1 LANKRIRRTKSLAGY
16 LAGVHSDLNA
26 LTLRDNI
33 RGIAAS
39 SIDGTNFA
47 EEIELFD
54 KSIQSGNYVPNTDGW
69 KIDGSGSAEFAN
81 VFIRGDINAETGTIG
96 YWNISSPAVR
106 RTFGSTELL
115 GTFLESADL
124 GTSDSEV
131 DSGAYV
137 SMFKS
142 YVPDPVAI
150 DSIEVS
156 SNSVIVTSP
165 GHGFVVGD
173 KITVFYGPD
182 NAGDPVYDEYQ
193 SITYVEVVSATD
205 DTFTYFKPVG
215 DNGDASN
222 DLASVAVSGTAEL
235 FNEDVA
241 GLYLRDY
248 GRVEFDYGYFSNKG
262 VKYVAADRINLF
274 HNPSFEYRSVEAGI
288 KVGTRV
294 ERFMTYPD
302 PESEYPDP
310 NIWGVRITSVSHG
323 FVEDQLVIIGTADDP
338 QILFGTN
345 TIDGE
350 YLIEAVS
357 EDGNSFDI
365 ILDFDPEVGSGYAV
379 TTPFPLYGS
388 PENAAS
394 LAGWTYL
401 GDSARSANVSS
412 KVLGSDV
419 ATLETTTAHGYLV
432 GEYVTVSDLDAPF
445 DGTWQIS
452 GATLART
459 VANATIVISTG
470 VLTTAVAHGLT
481 VGQQVY
487 LTTTGALPTGLTAN
501 TRYYVRTAPTGTTL
515 TLASIRG
522 GSAITLSGTQSGTHT
537 LFATNSF
544 SFSVTNT
551 NVVNTT
557 DAGSADIQYANV
569 LPMSL
574 ENARS
579 DFGLRSST
587 YLTATSDY
595 ISGSVDYKA
604 AVDYKII
611 EANRPLYFGF
621 DMYYNM
627 VPTAVGAAVSAVAV
641 TRIADKTVTNK
652 ARTSNVATI
661 TTSAAHGFTAG
672 LQVGV
677 WSVDDTFDGTYL
689 ILATPTTT
697 TFTYASVGDNVA
709 PTAET
714 GTTYST
720 YTTVTTGATA
730 HGLAVGDLVYLD
742 FDAYDTGGAR
752 VSDWRL
758 SIYDDN
764 LAALHAYQPNTYGKE
779 YAKVFQVLGVP
790 TTTTFRI
797 VNPINEAATGAIT
810 VDASTNVDG
819 TARTK
824 TVYRQQLA
832 LYDLDNIRVQFGS
845 DATTKLSEILTDTYS
860 STWSTSRYLQQYD
873 YTSWM
878 NTYLDP
884 DLETKIP
891 MVSTGGLIQLSAE
904 KIQALYIEKDPDG
917 YAAEDL
923 FKINFP
929 LWMYRVEPTGVVT
942 GTKAIATTGS
952 IGFALD
958 SVYISTSAE
967 YFYGD
972 MDDTSTDWYDSGYEL
987 EVPAQASLSLSKTW
1001 IDIDLES
1008 QTGVFDYLNYVG
1020 FKPSETTR
1028 YYFSSPSVSSKPLV
1042 DYMRGN
1048 ATQST
1053 DNGLWVYAGDLSEKS
1068 SLTFTSGAYQNYD
1081 DSGSSLYEG
1090 VLKSYSGIDFSGV
1103 EISAHRLQSDL
1114 AGFVDPSLST
1124 RATIDLYIDQADRSM
1139 VEIDS
1144 DMVMITGKAATEN
1157 ITAATKNTGFQIGYT
1172 ETANMAINKNELQA
1186 RNNGAAAS
1194 LYINNGGGSVV
1205 IGVVDTDLDTPSL
1218 GVISGASKYVW
1229 ANGVYENTLGAAW
1242 RSVYVSA
1249 TGTYDQ
1255 LGYVASSSRYK
1266 KNIEP
1271 LRYTA
1276 EQILSVRAVE
1286 YHYNSDEDS
1295 APKHAG
1301 MIAEEMHD
1309 AGLHAYV
1316 SYDRD
1321 GLPQTINYEFYVSA
1335 LQQVVRSQAEQISD
1349 LYARLTVLENK

>member
-69 KIDGSGSAEFAN
+69 KIDGSGSAEFGN
-81 VFIRGDINAETGTIG
+81 VYVRGDINAETGTIG

-115 GTFLESADL
+115 GTFLESSDL
-124 GTSDSEV
+124 GTNDAGV
-131 DSGAYV
+131 NTGAYV

-142 YVPDPVAI
+142 YVPEPIVI

-156 SNSVIVTSP
+156 SNSVIVTAP
-165 GHGFVVGD
+165 GHTFEVGD
-173 KITVFYGPD
+173 RITVNYGPD
-182 NAGDPVYDEYQ
+182 NNGDPIYDEYQ
-193 SITYVEVVSATD
+193 SITYVEVIETTD
-205 DTFTYFKPVG
+205 STFTYFKPVG

-262 VKYVAADRINLF
+262 VKYVAADRINLV

-288 KVGTRV
+288 RVGTRAELV
-294 ERFMTYPD
+294 DALE
-302 PESEYPDP
+302 
-310 NIWGVRITSVSHG
+310 WHVRITSVSHG
-323 FVEDQLVIIGTADDP
+323 FVDDQFVVVGSADDP
-338 QILFGTN
+338 QITLGAG

-350 YLIEAVS
+350 YLIFNVS
-357 EDGNSFDI
+357 EDGNTFDI
-365 ILDFDPEVGSGYAV
+365 ALDFDPSTFVGDYVS
-379 TTPFPLYGS
+379 TPFPLYGS

-401 GDSARSANVSS
+401 GDSARATTISS
-412 KVLGSDV
+412 KVLGANV
-419 ATLETTTAHGYLV
+419 ATIETTTTHGYLV

-452 GATLART
+452 ESTLART
-459 VANATIVISTG
+459 VANVTIVIATG

-551 NVVNTT
+551 NVVN
-557 DAGSADIQYANV
+557 AADEGTANIQYANV

-661 TTSAAHGFTAG
+661 TTSASHGFTAG
-672 LQVGV
+672 LQVAV
-677 WSVDDTFDGTYL
+677 ESVDDTFDGTYL

-697 TFTYASVGDNVA
+697 TFTYASVGDDVA
-709 PTAET
+709 PTADT

-730 HGLAVGDLVYLD
+730 HGLVVGDLVYLD

-758 SIYDDN
+758 SVYDDN

-810 VDASTNVDG
+810 VDAITNVDG

-832 LYDLDNIRVQFGS
+832 LYDLDDIRVQFGS
-845 DATTKLSEILTDTYS
+845 DATTTLSEILTDTYS

-878 NTYLDP
+878 RTYLDP

-891 MVSTGGLIQLSAE
+891 MISTGGLIQLSAE

-929 LWMYRVEPTGVVT
+929 LWMYRVETTGVVT

-1124 RATIDLYIDQADRSM
+1124 RATIDLYIDQADASLIEVSADLATFDDTRVLISG
-1139 VEIDS
+1139 D
-1144 DMVMITGKAATEN
+1144 AAQAN
-1157 ITAATKNTGFQIGYT
+1157 ITEATTDSAFQIGET
-1172 ETANMAINKNELQA
+1172 STANMAINKNEIQT
-1186 RNNGAAAS
+1186 RNNGAIAS
-1194 LYINNGGGSVV
+1194 MFINNAGGSVV
-1205 IGVVDTDLDTPSL
+1205 IGNTTVGLGKIDGTDD
-1218 GVISGASKYVW
+1218 YVW
-1229 ANGVYENTLGAAW
+1229 ANGVYGNTLTTSY
-1242 RSVYVSA
+1242 RSVYVTSS
-1249 TGTYDQ
+1249 GTYDA
-1255 LGYVASSSRYK
+1255 LGYVPSSRRYK

-1286 YHYNSDEDS
+1286 YHYNEEEDS
-1295 APKHAG
+1295 ASKHVG

-1309 AGLHAYV
+1309 AGLHGFV
-1316 SYDRD
+1316 SYDAD

-1335 LQQVVRSQAEQISD
+1335 LQQVVRSQADQISD